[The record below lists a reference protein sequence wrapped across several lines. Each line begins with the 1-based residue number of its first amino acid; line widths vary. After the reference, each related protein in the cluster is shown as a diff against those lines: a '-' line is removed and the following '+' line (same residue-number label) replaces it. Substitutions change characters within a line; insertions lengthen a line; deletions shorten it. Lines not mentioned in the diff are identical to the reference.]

1 MKRIVY
7 KSENNIIVFRSG
19 KTTNK
24 KIASPEDNI
33 VQTYTF
39 SRNQLN
45 YVIECRE
52 RLEKIEFKK
61 FFSLDAENCG
71 DCPFAANSKFN
82 TKKIG
87 KCYTHKVMQY
97 SGFVSML
104 KSIAKEYDCFDN
116 IPKLSEDIYSDI
128 LKICNKKYVRFGTYG
143 EPTEIDLNLISD
155 ITNISSTWTGY
166 THQYIRKTEYLN
178 YFMASV
184 HNESQSKMVQNRWN
198 GRSFIAS
205 KSGDENAVVCPAS
218 NEAGFKSTCAKCG
231 LCSGIMGKGKKD
243 VKILEH

>member
-1 MKRIVY
+1 MKRY
-7 KSENNIIVFRSG
+7 SYRNGNNIIVFRYG

-24 KIASPEDNI
+24 KIADNKDNI

-39 SRNQLN
+39 SKAQFNYITDCRNSGT
-45 YVIECRE
+45 
-52 RLEKIEFKK
+52 KPEFKE
-61 FFSLDAENCG
+61 FFSLDADNCG
-71 DCPFAANSKFN
+71 DCPFAANNKFN
-82 TKKIG
+82 VDKIG

-97 SGFVSML
+97 SGFVSMM
-104 KSIAKEYDCFDN
+104 KSISKQYECFDN
-116 IPKLSEDIYSDI
+116 IPEFSEEIHSDI

-143 EPTEIDLNLISD
+143 EPTEIGLDLISD
-155 ITNISSTWTGY
+155 ITDICSTWTGY
-166 THQYIRKTEYLN
+166 THQYVRKSDYLQ

-184 HNESQSKMVQNRWN
+184 HNEHQSKVVSNRWN

-205 KSGDENAVVCPAS
+205 KDGSEDGVVCPAS

-231 LCSGIMGKGKKD
+231 LCSGVNGKGKKD